1 MATRAKATAGRDAV
15 AAAPNL
21 RVVEWELS
29 ADEPPDP
36 PRKLRP
42 QKQARTD
49 SHATV
54 LEAASSWQTA
64 GYSVVPIKADGSKS
78 PLGPWKR
85 YQEEPAPAEQIG
97 QWFDNGHRRQ
107 GLGVVTGYGQLE
119 MLEFEAE
126 DTYTEFCDR
135 ALASGLGPL
144 LDRVASGYRERSP
157 RGGVH
162 LFYRCVAVA
171 GNAKLAST
179 SDGTPLVETRGAG
192 GFVVVAPSHGK
203 VHPSGQSYEC
213 LAGSPGQIIEITTE
227 ERASLFALART
238 LDERPPPKPRESAGD
253 GADGDRPGDDYNR
266 RGTQWTGLLE
276 PFGWVRVIE
285 QNGTTYWR
293 RPGKT
298 SGISATTNHA
308 GSDLLWV
315 FSTSTEFEAERSYD
329 KFGAYAVLLHEG
341 DLAAAAKALAAEG
354 FGGEPASQRFSL
366 IGPAELAAPVA
377 PMEWLITGLWP
388 AGSYG
393 PWGGA
398 KKSLKTYAASIAAI
412 AVAAGRPAFGNPE
425 WSVPAARPVI
435 YYGGE
440 GGQKMHARRLQRI
453 ALEVYGI
460 ADLSTVP
467 LHLVTDIG
475 PLDKPDFID
484 ALRRN
489 VQEVNET
496 HAATHT
502 LGTGLLVL
510 DSLYNYHPA
519 GVEAGN
525 LYERGRLLAGLS
537 ALTAEQEVAL
547 WLVDHFNKTGSGIDL
562 DRLAQAGMAQWADS
576 WLLFEHGETPD
587 VANGMFTLSTGVGS
601 RQWGGDEWTLRIEIG
616 PFDKETGTYLTSMK
630 VEAEQGITRRAQA
643 SGSTSPADLRE
654 AIMEWLD
661 DHPDQVSK
669 TDALKEIGATVS
681 AKTERLRDAW
691 AELERQRLIRS
702 RPDEYTDGADRRRT
716 RQVWARATPDEAKL
730 KTGRAG
736 PGPRTGRG
744 DR

>member
-1 MATRAKATAGRDAV
+1 MR
-15 AAAPNL
+15 
-21 RVVEWELS
+21 
-29 ADEPPDP
+29 
-36 PRKLRP
+36 
-42 QKQARTD
+42 
-49 SHATV
+49 
-54 LEAASSWQTA
+54 EAAVSWQTA

-119 MLEFEAE
+119 MLEFEAV

-135 ALASGLGPL
+135 AQASGLGPL
-144 LDRVASGYRERSP
+144 LDRVAYGYRERSP
-157 RGGVH
+157 RGGLH

-179 SDGTPLVETRGAG
+179 SDGAPLVETRGAG

-203 VHPSGQSYEC
+203 VHPSGQSYQR

-238 LDERPPPKPRESAGD
+238 LDERPPPKPRTHSPSQGGS
-253 GADGDRPGDDYNR
+253 GARPGDDYNR
-266 RGTQWTGLLE
+266 RGPSWPELLE
-276 PFGWVRVIE
+276 PKGWAQVEKRD
-285 QNGTTYWR
+285 GTTYWR

-298 SGISATTNHA
+298 EGISATTNHA
-308 GSDLLWV
+308 DSDLLWV

-329 KFGAYAVLLHEG
+329 KFGAYAVLQHEG

-453 ALEVYGI
+453 ARELYGI

-489 VQEVNET
+489 VQEVNEA
-496 HAATHT
+496 HAATHE

-525 LYERGRLLAGLS
+525 LYERGPLLAGLS
-537 ALTAEQEVAL
+537 ALTAEQGVAL

-601 RQWGGDEWTLRIEIG
+601 RQWGGEDWTLRIDLG
-616 PFDKETGTYLTSMK
+616 AYDKETSAYLTPMK

-669 TDALKEIGATVS
+669 TDALKEIGTTVS